1 MSTADFETALK
12 GAGYLDVE
20 MKQAKADFATQP
32 HSHPFDVRAL
42 VVDGDITLTTGGES
56 RTYRVGDVFEMAA
69 GCEHSERHGPQG
81 TKYLVGRRK
90 PAA

>member
-1 MSTADFETALK
+1 
-12 GAGYLDVE
+12 
-20 MKQAKADFATQP
+20 
-32 HSHPFDVRAL
+32 VRAL
-42 VVDGDITLTTGGES
+42 VLDGDVTLTTGGES
-56 RTYRVGDVFEMAA
+56 RTYRPGEVFEMAA